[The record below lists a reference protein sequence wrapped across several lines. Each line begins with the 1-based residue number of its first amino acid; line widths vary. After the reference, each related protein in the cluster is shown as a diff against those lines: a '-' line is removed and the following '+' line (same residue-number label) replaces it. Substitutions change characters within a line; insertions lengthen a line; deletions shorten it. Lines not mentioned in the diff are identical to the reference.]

1 MSGYSAL
8 ARILKFA
15 RNQAGMTQEQLA
27 ARLNVSSSLIAKF
40 ETSRLIP
47 KPDTARRL
55 DALFDSGDM
64 FRELAAEARANFGQ
78 PIWVRPWL
86 EHERN
91 ATMIRSF
98 QPLVV
103 PGLLQTEEYAR
114 AILSDGGTRVSD
126 IESAVAGRLARSDV
140 LHRTDTPCR
149 LFAVL
154 DETVLRR
161 PIGGPAVMREQL
173 QTIVKACSQPNV
185 EVAVVPSSTGSY
197 PGLNGPVAIGT
208 VDGRTVAILDGPLGG
223 QVIEDPD
230 DVALLEELWEAVR
243 GYALPRGSSLDL
255 IMEVAES
262 WS

>member
-1 MSGYSAL
+1 MSNYGAL

-15 RNQAGMTQEQLA
+15 RNQAGLTQEQLA
-27 ARLNVSSSLIAKF
+27 GRMNFSSSLIAKF

-47 KPDTARRL
+47 KADTARRL
-55 DALFDSGDM
+55 DAMFDSGDL
-64 FRELAAEARANFGQ
+64 FQELAAEARANFGQ

-98 QPLVV
+98 QPLIV

-114 AILSDGGTRVSD
+114 AILTDGGNRVSD
-126 IESAVAGRLARSDV
+126 IESAVAGRLARADV
-140 LHRTDTPCR
+140 LHRADTPCR

-154 DETVLRR
+154 DETLLRR

-173 QTIVKACSQPNV
+173 QAIVKACAEPNV
-185 EVAVVPSSTGSY
+185 EVAVVPSSTGTY
-197 PGLNGPVAIGT
+197 PGLNGPLVLGT
-208 VDGRTVAILDGPLGG
+208 VDGRTVAILDSPLGG

-230 DVALLEELWEAVR
+230 EVALLEELWEAVR
-243 GYALPRGSSLDL
+243 GYVLPRQTSLDL
-255 IMEVAES
+255 ITEAAES
-262 WS
+262 WN